1 LYQVQNNMLN
11 YNFQIDPY
19 FSFCV
24 KSGER
29 EETSHSLSLDF
40 RGEFNRDEF
49 K

>member
-1 LYQVQNNMLN
+1 MLN

-29 EETSHSLSLDF
+29 E
-40 RGEFNRDEF
+40 RRDLALTRF
-49 K
+49 P